1 MSGMLYVVATPI
13 GNLQDITLRALETLR
28 SVDLI
33 ACEDTRHTGI
43 LLKAHTISTPTTS
56 FHSYTSEAKA
66 TRLLDALKEGKNL
79 ALVTDAGTPGVSDP
93 GSSLIAAAIE
103 SGITVDGIPGPTAA
117 IAALILSGF
126 PTDRFVFEGF
136 LPVKPGA
143 RRKRLETIHD
153 EERTVVLYESPH
165 RMMKL
170 LEEVHEVMGDIPLAV
185 SRELTKKFEET
196 RRERVSAMRAH
207 FEKHPPKGEFTV
219 VFPPKRM
226 REP

>member
-1 MSGMLYVVATPI
+1 MSGTLYVVATPI
-13 GNLQDITLRALETLR
+13 GNLQDITLRALDTLR

-43 LLKAHTISTPTTS
+43 LLKAHAIPTPTTS

-66 TRLLDALKEGKNL
+66 SRLLDALKEGKNL

-143 RRKRLETIHD
+143 RRKRIETICD

-165 RMMKL
+165 RMIKL

-196 RRERVSAMRAH
+196 RRERVSASRAH
-207 FEKHPPKGEFTV
+207 FEAHPPKGEFTV